1 VLSKPATMPRS
12 QGQAGKGR
20 AARLHN
26 APHGRDRRCG
36 QTLTPATG
44 LYCLS
49 TLMSA
54 ASSQRGKMKKIIGP
68 VILVLA
74 FLPMSTLG
82 QTSQQYALMGHK
94 LWAAFEC
101 AALADVAGT
110 REGQRLFD
118 IGYTQGRVFVEAVQA
133 GKVAEQ
139 DINEKVPLA
148 VLPLLHGPTVDFI
161 LGRIF
166 EAAID
171 DVTKDIPLNEPDENE
186 KKIVAQSKY
195 AKMNCSLM

>member
-1 VLSKPATMPRS
+1 
-12 QGQAGKGR
+12 
-20 AARLHN
+20 
-26 APHGRDRRCG
+26 
-36 QTLTPATG
+36 
-44 LYCLS
+44 
-49 TLMSA
+49 
-54 ASSQRGKMKKIIGP
+54 MKKIVGL

-74 FLPMSTLG
+74 FLPVSTLG
-82 QTSQQYALMGHK
+82 QTSQQYALMGHE

-118 IGYTQGRVFVEAVQA
+118 IGYNQGKVFVEAVQA

-139 DINEKVPLA
+139 DIKEKVPFAML
-148 VLPLLHGPTVDFI
+148 LLLHGPTVDFI

-171 DVTKDIPLNEPDENE
+171 DVTKDIPLNEPYENE

-195 AKMNCSLM
+195 AKMNCSMM